1 MRRLRVTLGAC
12 LLVVVAACTDDT
24 ATTTVEGP
32 DSTTA
37 SEDPT
42 STDQD
47 HVTSTVATTPVQR
60 EQVMI
65 TEDQSYPDG
74 VVIPA
79 DESWV
84 LDPEQSITLTS
95 GGNVEVLGELV
106 MQPADGE
113 VEHVLVFEGVDE
125 SAFVGGGMDPVPTD
139 VGLWVMGEG
148 QLRIEGEEKTAWG
161 YEYDPGWEG
170 DEVVA
175 APNTPGD
182 FTTFDPVTA
191 TPPPNELGYPTEL
204 LNLTRNVRIEG
215 TPEGYSHI
223 FIRSARPQTI
233 RYAAIRYVAPTF
245 GDTDATGRY
254 GMHIH
259 MSGEGTRGSIVEGV
273 VIRDAGNHAFVPHA
287 SHGITYRDTIAF
299 NVLNEAYWW
308 DPPPE
313 SDGGEDYDP
322 SNDTNDL
329 VWDRTVAALVDL
341 GTPGNNFRL
350 GAYFLGNGFGVSVTN
365 SVAVG
370 VQGTAGSDRSGFI
383 WPESAGAVWTF
394 EGNVAHNNDTNGIF
408 VWQNN
413 SERHDVEDF
422 TAYYNSLAGI
432 KHGAYEN
439 SYQYRDLTLREN
451 GVAVVSHALGDE
463 SEGADTQIWSNV
475 VTDGGTL
482 IIDEHATEAEVPV
495 RFEQCDFSTVLVEDG
510 EGGTPSEYDF
520 VGCDLAPE
528 AFDLAGAMPDST
540 FRVQNQDGSAYRING
555 AGDVEEIEPFFG

>member
-1 MRRLRVTLGAC
+1 MVAC
-12 LLVVVAACTDDT
+12 LLLVAAACTGDT
-24 ATTTVEGP
+24 AE
-32 DSTTA
+32 
-37 SEDPT
+37 
-42 STDQD
+42 
-47 HVTSTVATTPVQR
+47 VTSTPSAGHLPQSTTTTHDHSGSTSPAAPVER
-60 EQVMI
+60 RQVTI
-65 TEDQSYPDG
+65 TEDQNYPDG
-74 VVIPA
+74 VVIPP

-84 LDPEQSITLTS
+84 LDPERTITLTS
-95 GGNVEVLGELV
+95 SGNVEGLGELV
-106 MQPADGE
+106 MQPSAGD
-113 VEHVLVFEGVDE
+113 VEHALIFEGVDE

-139 VGLWVMGEG
+139 VGLWVMGDG
-148 QLRIEGEEKTAWG
+148 QLTIEGEEKTAWG
-161 YEYDPGWEG
+161 YEYDPAWVG

-175 APNTPGD
+175 TPNAPDD
-182 FTTFDPVTA
+182 FTTFEPVTA
-191 TPPPNELGYPTEL
+191 TPPANDLGYPAEL

-215 TPEGYSHI
+215 TPEGYSHV
-223 FIRSARPQTI
+223 FIRSTQPQTI

-245 GDTDATGRY
+245 GESDATGRY

-259 MSGEGTRGSIVEGV
+259 MSGEGSRGSIIEGV

-287 SHGITYRDTIAF
+287 SHGITYRDTIAY

-341 GTPGNNFRL
+341 GTPGNQFRL
-350 GAYFLGNGFGVSVTN
+350 GAYFLGNGFNISVTN

-383 WPESAGAVWTF
+383 WPESAGAVWNF
-394 EGNVAHNNDTNGIF
+394 ENNTAHNNETNGIF

-413 SERHDVEDF
+413 SERHDVDGF

-439 SYQYRDLTLREN
+439 SYQYRDLNLRDN
-451 GVAVVSHALGDE
+451 GVAIVSHALGDE

-495 RFEQCDFSTVLVEDG
+495 RFEQCDFANVVVEDG
-510 EGGTPSEYDF
+510 GGSTASEYDF
-520 VGCDLAPE
+520 VGCDLSPE
-528 AFDLAGAMPDST
+528 DFDLTDAMPDSV
-540 FRVQNQDGSAYRING
+540 FRVQNDDGNVYRING
-555 AGDVEEIEPFFG
+555 AGDVVEIEPFLG